1 MSQPEAE
8 CKACRISVRVSP
20 AEVRR
25 IISQY
30 TQGQDVRLTDDTEA
44 DRRLAI
50 CADCPDLQY
59 GTTCRHCGC
68 LVPVRARLADKGC
81 PGLPAKWHPVP

>member
-1 MSQPEAE
+1 MSEGE
-8 CKACRISVRVSP
+8 CKACRISVRISD

-25 IISQY
+25 IISEY
-30 TQGQDVRLTDDTEA
+30 FAGQSIELASDAETA
-44 DRRLAI
+44 RRLEL

-68 LVPVRARLADKGC
+68 LVAVRARIATKTC
-81 PGLPAKWHPVP
+81 PAFKARW